1 MTTGTGCVEL
11 SSGRRA
17 SRASG
22 RPVRDASGA
31 TMVEFALI
39 LPILLLLVIGIIQ
52 FGIAY
57 NVQIS
62 LTGAARE
69 GARVMAIQNDSGAAR
84 TATVNAAALNPDP
97 AVTVSPDPCTR
108 GQEVTVTAS
117 RAVQINVPFFG
128 NPTVNLEGVGVM
140 RCGG

>member
-1 MTTGTGCVEL
+1 MI
-11 SSGRRA
+11 GRRMP
-17 SRASG
+17 SCCRGG
-22 RPVRDASGA
+22 RGYARRRRQEAFDSGA

-39 LPILLLLVIGIIQ
+39 LPILLLLVVGIIQ

-69 GARVMAIQNDSGAAR
+69 GARVMAIQNDSVAAQ
-84 TATVNAAALNPDP
+84 TATINAASLDP
-97 AVTVSPDPCTR
+97 APAVVVDPAPCER
-108 GQEVTVTAS
+108 GEEVTVTAT
-117 RAVQINVPFFG
+117 RAVEISVPFFFG
-128 NPTVNLEGVGVM
+128 NPTVNIEGVGVM

>member
-1 MTTGTGCVEL
+1 MTTCAILTEL
-11 SSGRRA
+11 GLRRRRSRAGRRWA
-17 SRASG
+17 RN
-22 RPVRDASGA
+22 ASGA

-39 LPILLLLVIGIIQ
+39 LPILLLLVVGIIQ

-69 GARVMAIQNDSGAAR
+69 GARVMAIQNDSIAAQ
-84 TATVNAAALNPDP
+84 TATVNAAALNPAP

-108 GQEVTVTAS
+108 GEEVTVTAS
-117 RAVQINVPFFG
+117 RAVQISVPFFG

>member
-1 MTTGTGCVEL
+1 MTT
-11 SSGRRA
+11 SSGSVGSCANRRR
-17 SRASG
+17 SRAG
-22 RPVRDASGA
+22 RRWEQDASGA

-39 LPILLLLVIGIIQ
+39 LPILLLLVVGIIQ

-69 GARVMAIQNDSGAAR
+69 GARVMAIQNDSGAA
-84 TATVNAAALNPDP
+84 TAATVTAAALNPAP
-97 AVTVSPDPCTR
+97 AVSVSPDPCQR
-108 GQEVTVTAS
+108 GEEVTVTAS
-117 RAVQINVPFFG
+117 RSVQISVPFFG
-128 NPTVNLEGVGVM
+128 NPTVDLEGVGVM